1 MKILPYAA
9 FLIFTA
15 ILPLAAAETSTPAAA
30 SAPATVRSSTATP
43 QTAADGPSTS
53 PMKTGEQQDKTALP
67 AEYRSIKLGMG
78 IDEVKETLKQDAVF
92 GYRGDRDVSLL
103 PTENRSLI
111 ESAGS
116 YFISRSW
123 FQFYKDNLYTMIFK
137 LNTDTVDY
145 YSVYSKFCE
154 KYGEPDS
161 INPQRAVWEDEHT
174 RVVIERPLIVKY
186 IDLTVFNELISQS
199 TTEKAA
205 AETNRQNFIDGF

>member
-1 MKILPYAA
+1 MKYLLCTVVLFFA
-9 FLIFTA
+9 TA
-15 ILPLAAAETSTPAAA
+15 VVPLTAAESSPPPAAA
-30 SAPATVRSSTATP
+30 QSVHTTQTSAGNQVKPPTRKSEK
-43 QTAADGPSTS
+43 Q
-53 PMKTGEQQDKTALP
+53 EKTALP
-67 AEYRSIKLGMG
+67 AEYRSIGLGMN
-78 IDEVKETLKQDAVF
+78 IDAVKEALKQDAVF
-92 GYRGDRDVSLL
+92 GYRGERDVSLL

-154 KYGEPDS
+154 KYGEPVS

-186 IDLTVFNELISQS
+186 IDLTVFNELLSQS
-199 TTEKAA
+199 TTEKAT